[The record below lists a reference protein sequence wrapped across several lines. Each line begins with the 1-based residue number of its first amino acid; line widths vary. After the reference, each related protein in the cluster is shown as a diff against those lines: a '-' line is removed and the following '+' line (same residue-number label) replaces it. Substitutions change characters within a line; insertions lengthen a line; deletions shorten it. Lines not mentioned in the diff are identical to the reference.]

1 MMMRIAPL
9 ALLLATA
16 HAFQQPLRPLKPGRL
31 GKKPSRLLAAAAGE
45 QKQTGASVPATTL
58 GVAKNLIGA
67 GTFAMPAAMSRT
79 MAPGAS
85 LAGGLAAPLAM
96 MVALASMSAYCFNMI
111 GRATNGERA
120 TLGEAWE
127 AAGLGSTSWLIKG
140 GTVLK
145 CASACLMY
153 GIVLADLGVPLVA
166 SAVPALATRARVLA
180 ATMTVAAPLCLAP
193 TLDSLKPFS
202 LAGLASTL
210 LVVAFMG
217 LRCFTPDKVAVAA
230 APAAAA
236 ASSGATIIL
245 LSTLATATLAHY
257 NAPAFRAEL
266 ADPQGPTANRRFAK
280 AVAGAFALTTLV
292 NGLVAAL
299 GVATFGTGRPDIPG
313 FVLNAYGSATSR
325 VVDTLADAA
334 RAVFFFS
341 FLTSFPFAFAGLKD
355 GVTPNAWKPPAK
367 KALTLGMLGGLGVAA
382 HYITDAGF
390 VVAFAGAT
398 LGSAL
403 TYVIPSLLLLKTKGD
418 SLSKLEKGACKV
430 ITAAGFA
437 FMSLGGFI
445 TAKSY
450 F

>member
-1 MMMRIAPL
+1 M
-9 ALLLATA
+9 
-16 HAFQQPLRPLKPGRL
+16 
-31 GKKPSRLLAAAAGE
+31 
-45 QKQTGASVPATTL
+45 
-58 GVAKNLIGA
+58 
-67 GTFAMPAAMSRT
+67 
-79 MAPGAS
+79 
-85 LAGGLAAPLAM
+85 
-96 MVALASMSAYCFNMI
+96 
-111 GRATNGERA
+111 
-120 TLGEAWE
+120 
-127 AAGLGSTSWLIKG
+127 
-140 GTVLK
+140 
-145 CASACLMY
+145 
-153 GIVLADLGVPLVA
+153 
-166 SAVPALATRARVLA
+166 
-180 ATMTVAAPLCLAP
+180 
-193 TLDSLKPFS
+193 
-202 LAGLASTL
+202 
-210 LVVAFMG
+210 
-217 LRCFTPDKVAVAA
+217 
-230 APAAAA
+230 
-236 ASSGATIIL
+236 
-245 LSTLATATLAHY
+245 
-257 NAPAFRAEL
+257 
-266 ADPQGPTANRRFAK
+266 
-280 AVAGAFALTTLV
+280 
-292 NGLVAAL
+292 AAL

-355 GVTPNAWKPPAK
+355 GVTPAAWKPPAK

-418 SLSKLEKGACKV
+418 ALSKLEKGACKL

>member
-1 MMMRIAPL
+1 MIMRFAPL
-9 ALLLATA
+9 ALLIATA

-31 GKKPSRLLAAAAGE
+31 GKKPSRLLAAAGE

-180 ATMTVAAPLCLAP
+180 ATM
-193 TLDSLKPFS
+193 
-202 LAGLASTL
+202 AGRRRRGARGRRG
-210 LVVAFMG
+210 G
-217 LRCFTPDKVAVAA
+217 L
-230 APAAAA
+230 
-236 ASSGATIIL
+236 GATIIL

-266 ADPQGPTANRRFAK
+266 ADPQGPTANRRFAR

-313 FVLNAYGSATSR
+313 FVLNAYGSATSK

-355 GVTPNAWKPPAK
+355 GVTPGAWSPPAK

-382 HYITDAGF
+382 HYVTDAGF

-418 SLSKLEKGACKV
+418 ALSKLEKGACKL